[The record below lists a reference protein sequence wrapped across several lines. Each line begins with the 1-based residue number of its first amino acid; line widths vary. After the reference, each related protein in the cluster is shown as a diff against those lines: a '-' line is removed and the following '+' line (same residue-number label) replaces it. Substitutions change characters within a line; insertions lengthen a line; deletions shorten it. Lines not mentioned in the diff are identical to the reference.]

1 MKRGFDEHQ
10 LRGVDV
16 AFDRPDRGGRNRRR
30 WGSLHRISCAWVRP
44 SDVEKR
50 RADSIGGTVACMSHT
65 LTLSAEHA

>member
-50 RADSIGGTVACMSHT
+50 RADSIGRYRCLHVTHPDLVR
-65 LTLSAEHA
+65 